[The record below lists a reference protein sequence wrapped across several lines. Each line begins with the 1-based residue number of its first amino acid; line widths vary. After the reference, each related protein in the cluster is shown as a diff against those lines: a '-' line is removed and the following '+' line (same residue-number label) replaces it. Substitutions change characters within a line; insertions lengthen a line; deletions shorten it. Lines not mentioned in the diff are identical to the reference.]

1 MMQRFQ
7 LSVKV
12 SDTLTL
18 DAGWWEETMEETAQ
32 GKPLP
37 CRLIHPP
44 EPTMYDQVLR
54 YLETISRETRIPPKS
69 QLNFGEVAMATIAV
83 CLRWGTYFAVLADR
97 TKPIWPQT
105 EQEEISMIGDEEM
118 ARINIEASAA
128 LAQWIELMR
137 TDDGYFRKMVKAAQ
151 LLPMLPQLLDEKTNN
166 KLYRIISFINSAQSR
181 QGFFDALR
189 EHYGDEWLEQK
200 RADIMPNPARWLANG
215 LINAYWRN
223 ESGIEDIHAG
233 EWEAR
238 PLLQRR
244 ITPAQEY
251 TIVQEI
257 AEGIVPSMHAIYNVV
272 NKKSEDSW
280 EERALSLAI
289 NFSPPDYWS
298 LTEQT
303 AEVLLEGAEP

>member
-1 MMQRFQ
+1 MMQHFQ

-12 SDTLTL
+12 SDILTL
-18 DAGWWEETMEETAQ
+18 DAGWWEETMEETAS

-54 YLETISRETRIPPKS
+54 HLEMISRETRIPPKS
-69 QLNFGEVAMATIAV
+69 QLDFGEVALATIAV
-83 CLRWGTYFAVLADR
+83 CLRWGTYLAVLADR

-105 EQEEISMIGDEEM
+105 EQKEISMIGDEEM

-137 TDDGYFRKMVKAAQ
+137 ADDSHFRKMVKAAQ
-151 LLPMLPQLLDEKTNN
+151 TLPMLPPLLDERTND
-166 KLYRIISFINSAQSR
+166 KLYRTISFINSAQSR
-181 QGFFDALR
+181 QNFFAMLK
-189 EHYGDEWLEQK
+189 EQYGDGWLEQK

-223 ESGIEDIHAG
+223 KSGIEDIHAG

-244 ITPAQEY
+244 ITPMQEY
-251 TIVQEI
+251 TIVQKV

-272 NKKSEDSW
+272 NKKSEDDW
-280 EERALSLAI
+280 DERVLSLAI
-289 NFSPPDYWS
+289 NFSPPDYWLLS
-298 LTEQT
+298 AQT
-303 AEVLLEGAEP
+303 TEVLLEGAES

>member
-1 MMQRFQ
+1 
-7 LSVKV
+7 LSVNV

-18 DAGWWEETMEETAQ
+18 DAGWWEETMEETAL

-54 YLETISRETRIPPKS
+54 HLEMISRETRIPPKS
-69 QLNFGEVAMATIAV
+69 QLDFGEVALATIAV

-97 TKPIWPQT
+97 AKPIWPQT
-105 EQEEISMIGDEEM
+105 
-118 ARINIEASAA
+118 
-128 LAQWIELMR
+128 
-137 TDDGYFRKMVKAAQ
+137 
-151 LLPMLPQLLDEKTNN
+151 
-166 KLYRIISFINSAQSR
+166 
-181 QGFFDALR
+181 
-189 EHYGDEWLEQK
+189 EQK

-223 ESGIEDIHAG
+223 KSGIEDIHAG

-244 ITPAQEY
+244 ITPMQEY
-251 TIVQEI
+251 TIVQKV

-272 NKKSEDSW
+272 NKKSEDGW

-298 LTEQT
+298 LTKRT
-303 AEVLLEGAEP
+303 TEVLLEGAEP

>member
-1 MMQRFQ
+1 MQHQ
-7 LSVKV
+7 PLSVRV
-12 SDTLTL
+12 NDTFILN
-18 DAGWWEETMEETAQ
+18 AGWWEETIEETTS

-44 EPTMYDQVLR
+44 ELTMYDQVLR
-54 YLETISRETRIPPKS
+54 YLETISREAKIPPKS
-69 QLNFGEVAMATIAV
+69 QLNFGEVALATIAV
-83 CLRWGTYFAVLADR
+83 CLRWGSYFAVLTDR

-137 TDDGYFRKMVKAAQ
+137 DDDGHFRKMVRAAQ
-151 LLPMLPQLLDEKTNN
+151 TLPMFPPVLNEKTNN
-166 KLYRIISFINSAQSR
+166 KLYRLISFINSAQSR
-181 QGFFDALR
+181 QNFFETLK
-189 EHYGDEWLEQK
+189 EQYGEEWLEQK
-200 RADIMPNPARWLANG
+200 RAETMPYPARWLANG

-223 ESGIEDIHAG
+223 KSSIEDIHAG

-244 ITPAQEY
+244 ITPTQEY
-251 TIVQEI
+251 TIVQEV
-257 AEGIVPSMHAIYNVV
+257 AEGIVPSMHAIYNVL

-280 EERALSLAI
+280 DEQAFSLAI

-303 AEVLLEGAEP
+303 VEVLLEGAEP